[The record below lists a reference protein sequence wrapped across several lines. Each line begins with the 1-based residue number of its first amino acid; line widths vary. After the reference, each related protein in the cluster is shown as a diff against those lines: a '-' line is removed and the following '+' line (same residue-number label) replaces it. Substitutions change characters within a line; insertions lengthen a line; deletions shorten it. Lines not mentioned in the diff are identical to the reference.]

1 MGPHYGVR
9 RYTITDGEGKE
20 KTVAFDFATLRG
32 GEMRLNVEVG
42 EASYWSETVQTV
54 TNDHL
59 LETGVIADPLL
70 YLQNVPDQ
78 YMKGKRGLMRALRKQ
93 KEENHGTEETGQSV

>member
-1 MGPHYGVR
+1 M
-9 RYTITDGEGKE
+9 
-20 KTVAFDFATLRG
+20 
-32 GEMRLNVEVG
+32 
-42 EASYWSETVQTV
+42 QTV